1 MNIIEKY
8 IHKIDLFQ
16 QKHPIVSFPIAV
28 IKKVGDDNAGYQAAL
43 ITYYGFLSLFPLLL
57 VATSIVGILS
67 MGNDSIEASVMESV
81 ENYFPVIG
89 DQLSRNI
96 HASTKSGAALVVG
109 LLVTFYG
116 TRGGADAFRNAI
128 NHLWHVPRKKR
139 TGFPQNILKSFCMTL
154 LGGIGLTMAAM
165 LSAYTASLG
174 RSFVFT
180 VLAATMSLLLLVP
193 TFYFLYWISLPQGY
207 TEKRNLLRSAI
218 ASGISV
224 VILQAIGGYLVTS
237 QLKTLSPLYGTF
249 AIVLGLLFWIY
260 LQALAVL
267 YTVAITVVVDGQQWP
282 RSITG
287 QYLTPAD
294 KVAAKQEP
302 LY

>member
-8 IHKIDLFQ
+8 IQQIDLFQ
-16 QKHPIVSFPIAV
+16 QKHPALSFPIAV

-67 MGNDSIEASVMESV
+67 LGNDAVEASVMESV
-81 ENYFPVIG
+81 GDYFPVIG
-89 DQLSRNI
+89 EQLSRNI
-96 HASTKSGAALVVG
+96 QASTKSGAALVVG
-109 LLVTFYG
+109 LVIAFYG

-154 LGGIGLTMAAM
+154 FGGIGLTAAAM

-174 RSFVFT
+174 KSFIFT
-180 VLAATMSLLLLVP
+180 VLAALMSLLLLIP
-193 TFYFLYWISLPQGY
+193 TFYFLYWISLPRNY
-207 TEKRNLLRSAI
+207 TEKGNLLCAAI
-218 ASGISV
+218 TSGVSV
-224 VILQAIGGYLVTS
+224 VILQAIGGYLVTN

-267 YTVAITVVVDGQQWP
+267 YAVAITVVIDGKQWP

-287 QYLTPAD
+287 RHLTTAD
-294 KVAAKQEP
+294 KKLGV
-302 LY
+302 